1 MANDWSD
8 LTKRV
13 ARGIAEVRK
22 TTGSELVAESMPV
35 ALAGR
40 VPAGPVIQHR
50 RRRAEGTHRFV
61 LILPFGEGEVRV
73 ELEPQDYA
81 ALTREMVRFWN
92 EQGPEA
98 SKPPVPQA
106 DDEAGGE

>member
-1 MANDWSD
+1 MAGDWSD

-13 ARGIAEVRK
+13 ARGIAEVKK
-22 TTGSELVAESMPV
+22 TTGSELVVESLPV

-40 VPAGPVIQHR
+40 VPAGPVIQLR
-50 RRRAEGTHRFV
+50 RRRAEDAHRFV

-92 EQGPEA
+92 ENGQAA
-98 SKPPVPQA
+98 SRPPVPLE
-106 DDEAGGE
+106 DGE

>member
-1 MANDWSD
+1 MAGDWSD

-13 ARGIAEVRK
+13 ARGIAEVK
-22 TTGSELVAESMPV
+22 KSTGSELVADSQPV
-35 ALAGR
+35 PLAGR
-40 VPAGPVIQHR
+40 VAGPVIQLR
-50 RRRAEGTHRFV
+50 RRRAEDTHRFV

-92 EQGPEA
+92 ENGQAA
-98 SKPPVPQA
+98 SRPPVPQ
-106 DDEAGGE
+106 DEANGE